1 MYRLV
6 VLRHGESN
14 DNREG
19 KLTGWND
26 VDLSKKGIR
35 QARRAGKILE
45 KSGYTFDVAY
55 TSLLR
60 RAIRTL
66 WIVLDEMDLMWIP
79 TCQSGRLNE
88 QHCGALQ
95 GLSHEDA
102 MEKFGEE
109 VVSQFHRNYNFRPP
123 ILNVNSPG
131 NGSSNTWYQELDE
144 GRIPLSE
151 SMEEAASRFLPYW
164 QDVVIPTVKSG
175 KRVLIVAHGN
185 ILRSLMKHLYN
196 ISDEEI
202 VTTHVP
208 VNGIPIAYEF
218 NEDFEVL
225 KHYYLA
231 KPPKMTRHL
240 RH

>member
-1 MYRLV
+1 LI

-19 KLTGWND
+19 KFTGWND
-26 VDLSKKGIR
+26 VDLSIKGIN

-45 KSGYTFDVAY
+45 RGGYTFDVAY

-66 WIVLDEMDLMWIP
+66 RITLDEMGLMRIP
-79 TCQSGRLNE
+79 TYQSWRLNE

-102 MEKFGEE
+102 AEKFGEE
-109 VVSQFHRNYNFRPP
+109 AVCQFHQNYSFRPP
-123 ILNVNSPG
+123 VLNVNRPG
-131 NGSSNTWYQELDE
+131 DGSNNTWLDE
-144 GRIPLSE
+144 GRVPLSE
-151 SMEEAASRFLPYW
+151 SMAEAASRFLSYW
-164 QDVVIPTVKSG
+164 QDAVIPVMKSG

-185 ILRSLMKHLYN
+185 ILRSLMKHLCS

-202 VTTHVP
+202 MAMHNP
-208 VNGIPIAYEF
+208 ANGIPMAYEF
-218 NEDFEVL
+218 GEDFRVL

-231 KPPKMTRHL
+231 EPPKMTRHL